1 MACIIPFVPPLR
13 MSKAR
18 HVRLYHRHD
27 QARRFFL
34 QFLFFLFYRIIY
46 GITPLPFSLLYISN
60 QIKRN
65 THTHTHTHTHTPRM
79 GFSISRQTIE
89 LTLLLSFAFLSL
101 VFAVFFEQNNET
113 SMTDEADGGLYQT
126 ASSKFRIALLYVL
139 TLLLYVT
146 SVQSLLYLFIY
157 LFVISE

>member
-46 GITPLPFSLLYISN
+46 GITPPTILTVVHIKSN
-60 QIKRN
+60 QKK
-65 THTHTHTHTHTPRM
+65 HTHTHTPRM

-113 SMTDEADGGLYQT
+113 SMTDEADGGLYET

-139 TLLLYVT
+139 TLLLYIT
-146 SVQSLLYLFIY
+146 SVQSRLYLFIY

>member
-1 MACIIPFVPPLR
+1 
-13 MSKAR
+13 
-18 HVRLYHRHD
+18 
-27 QARRFFL
+27 
-34 QFLFFLFYRIIY
+34 
-46 GITPLPFSLLYISN
+46 
-60 QIKRN
+60 
-65 THTHTHTHTHTPRM
+65 M

-157 LFVISE
+157 LSFLNDLLTHLISPLLS

>member
-1 MACIIPFVPPLR
+1 
-13 MSKAR
+13 
-18 HVRLYHRHD
+18 
-27 QARRFFL
+27 
-34 QFLFFLFYRIIY
+34 
-46 GITPLPFSLLYISN
+46 
-60 QIKRN
+60 
-65 THTHTHTHTHTPRM
+65 M

-101 VFAVFFEQNNET
+101 VFAAFFEQNNET

-139 TLLLYVT
+139 TLLLYIT
-146 SVQSLLYLFIY
+146 SVQSRLYLFIY